1 MTDVKITTYLSGSSF
16 EDKVLEKQRL
26 ITEFKDNVSKEF
38 NSIFKTDEEKAT
50 ANIALE
56 VSSRLMLELY
66 KDELKHGR

>member
-1 MTDVKITTYLSGSSF
+1 MTNVKITTYSSSSSF

-26 ITEFKDNVSKEF
+26 ITEFKDNVSKEL

-56 VSSRLMLELY
+56 VSSRLLLELF
-66 KDELKHGR
+66 KDELKHDH